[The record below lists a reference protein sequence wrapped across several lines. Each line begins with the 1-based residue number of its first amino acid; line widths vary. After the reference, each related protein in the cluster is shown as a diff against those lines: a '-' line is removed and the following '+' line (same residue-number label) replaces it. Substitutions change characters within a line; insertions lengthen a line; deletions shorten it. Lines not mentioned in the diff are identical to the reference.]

1 MSEPPAGTPG
11 TPEKGDASPGAD
23 VVRAVPTR
31 ARTKTQATK
40 ATKATA
46 GTARATTAPKRATT
60 TTTGPATTAPASTA
74 VASTAP
80 ATTAATTATTAATT
94 ASGAPGRPVP
104 PFTLAID
111 IGGTGL
117 KASVLDA
124 TGAMVADRVVVK
136 TTYPCPP
143 ATMVDDLVALVAPLP
158 PADRVSAGFP
168 GMVRGGRIL
177 SAPHFVTTHGPGTT
191 IDPALVTQWNGF
203 DLATALSTRLGRPT
217 RVAND
222 ADVQGA
228 AVVKG
233 RGLELVVTLGTG
245 VGTAFFF
252 DGRLLPHLEFAHHPF
267 LKGDTYNEQIGDA
280 ARKQIGNA
288 RWNKRVRKAIATL
301 RALSFFDHCFIGGG
315 NSKKLHGHL
324 GDDVSIV
331 DNTAG
336 ILGGIRLWDESH
348 IAV

>member
-1 MSEPPAGTPG
+1 VTDGPVPG
-11 TPEKGDASPGAD
+11 HTPEA
-23 VVRAVPTR
+23 
-31 ARTKTQATK
+31 
-40 ATKATA
+40 
-46 GTARATTAPKRATT
+46 
-60 TTTGPATTAPASTA
+60 
-74 VASTAP
+74 
-80 ATTAATTATTAATT
+80 
-94 ASGAPGRPVP
+94 

-124 TGAMVADRVVVK
+124 TGAMVADRVAVK

-143 ATMVDDLVALVAPLP
+143 AKLVDDLVALVAPLP

-168 GMVRGGRIL
+168 GMVRTGIVL

-191 IDPALVTQWNGF
+191 VDAGLVKEWSGF
-203 DLATALSTRLGRPT
+203 DLAGALGARLEKPT

-233 RGLELVVTLGTG
+233 KGLELVVTLGTG
-245 VGTAFFF
+245 VGTAFFYE
-252 DGRLLPHLEFAHHPF
+252 GRLLPHLEFAHHPF

-280 ARKQIGNA
+280 ARKAIGNA
-288 RWNKRVRKAIATL
+288 RWNKRVRKAVATL

-315 NSKKLHGHL
+315 NAKKLHGSF
-324 GDDVSIV
+324 GDDVSLV
-331 DNTAG
+331 DNSAG
-336 ILGGIRLWDESH
+336 ILGGIRLWDEAH
-348 IAV
+348 IGVDSGPVTTVAP

>member
-1 MSEPPAGTPG
+1 MSAGAQSPPGHTP
-11 TPEKGDASPGAD
+11 
-23 VVRAVPTR
+23 
-31 ARTKTQATK
+31 QA
-40 ATKATA
+40 
-46 GTARATTAPKRATT
+46 
-60 TTTGPATTAPASTA
+60 
-74 VASTAP
+74 
-80 ATTAATTATTAATT
+80 
-94 ASGAPGRPVP
+94 

-124 TGAMVADRVVVK
+124 TGAMVADRVSVK

-143 ATMVDDLVALVAPLP
+143 GQMVDDLAALVGPLP

-168 GMVRGGRIL
+168 GMVRKGVVL
-177 SAPHFVTTHGPGTT
+177 SAPHFVTVQGPGTA
-191 IDPALVTQWNGF
+191 IDAGLVKRWAAF
-203 DLATALSTRLGRPT
+203 DLAGALAARLGKPT

-228 AVVKG
+228 AVVEGK
-233 RGLELVVTLGTG
+233 GLELVVTLGTG
-245 VGTAFFF
+245 VGTAFFY
-252 DGRLLPHLEFAHHPF
+252 DGHLMPHLEFAHHPF

-280 ARKQIGNA
+280 ARKAIGNQ
-288 RWNKRVRKAIATL
+288 RWNKRVRKAVVTL
-301 RALSFFDHCFIGGG
+301 RALCFFDHCYLGGG
-315 NSKKLHGHL
+315 NARKIHGSF
-324 GDDVSIV
+324 GADVSLV